1 MICCFG
7 TEGSADALETIR
19 EGEADADQRM
29 GACRTRRLV
38 AVSAL
43 LSGGAARA
51 ADPIKVGWVGPLS
64 PPGGYGEGALM
75 KQSAQLAAD
84 EINAK
89 GGVLG
94 RPIEIIFQDTRGQ
107 PEEGT
112 AAAERLISQDHV
124 VAITGEFHSSV
135 FLAEMEVAHKAG
147 IPIIGVDVWALKI
160 TGKGYPEVF
169 RVAPNQALI
178 AGKYADWIAAA
189 GFKNVAVLTEKTDG
203 GQSAIDVLLPGLD
216 KHGVKYENVGADP
229 NATEFTAQIERF
241 KSHQPPFDFFMTEYS
256 EAGAYPMISQA
267 SQLGFAPSAQA
278 GIGNSG
284 GPAVDPT
291 FWKNVGKAGIGLV
304 TEIVSLPKSADND
317 VAKAFKAAFQKKYNH
332 AASPQ
337 SLENY
342 DAMLVLVD
350 AIKRANS
357 TDGKAI
363 IAALEKTDIV
373 LGRGRYTFS
382 TGHEP
387 DWAYHQFMNAPV
399 ALVQYDK
406 ENQDAED
413 APIIWPRDIA
423 DVKYTYNKPEK

>member
-1 MICCFG
+1 MRVKGRWHVAG
-7 TEGSADALETIR
+7 TLAAVIGGVVIMSS
-19 EGEADADQRM
+19 QFV
-29 GACRTRRLV
+29 GAP
-38 AVSAL
+38 AK
-43 LSGGAARA
+43 A

-64 PPGGYGEGALM
+64 PPGGYAEGALM
-75 KQSAQLAAD
+75 KQAAQLAAD
-84 EINAK
+84 ELNAK

-94 RPIEIIFQDTRGQ
+94 RPIEVIFQDTRGK

-112 AAAERLISQDHV
+112 AAAERLISQDKV

-147 IPIIGVDVWALKI
+147 IPIIAVDVWALKI

-189 GFKNVAVLTEKTDG
+189 GFKNVAVLAEKTDG
-203 GQSAIDVLLPGLD
+203 GQSALDVLIPGLD
-216 KHGVKYENVGADP
+216 KHGVKHEVVGADP

-241 KSHQPPFDFFMTEYS
+241 KTHQPPFDFFMTEYS

-267 SQLGFAPSAQA
+267 HTLGFAPTPQT
-278 GIGNSG
+278 GIANSG

-291 FWKNVGKAGIGLV
+291 FWKNVGQAGVGLV
-304 TEIVSLPKSADND
+304 TEVVGLPKAAWND
-317 VAKAFKAAFQKKYNH
+317 HTKAFVEAFKKKYNQP
-332 AASPQ
+332 ASPQ
-337 SLENY
+337 AIENY
-342 DAMLVLVD
+342 DAMLVLAD
-350 AIKRANS
+350 AITRAGS

-382 TGHEP
+382 TGHDP

-406 ENQDAED
+406 VGQDAED

-423 DVKYTYNKPEK
+423 DVKYTYMKPSK

>member
-1 MICCFG
+1 MQTKEWG
-7 TEGSADALETIR
+7 RLAAL
-19 EGEADADQRM
+19 G
-29 GACRTRRLV
+29 GLV

-64 PPGGYGEGALM
+64 PPGGYAEGALM

-256 EAGAYPMISQA
+256 EAGAYPMVSQA
-267 SQLGFAPSAQA
+267 SQLGFAPTAQT
-278 GIGNSG
+278 GIGNTG

-291 FWKNVGKAGIGLV
+291 FWKNVGTAGVGLL

-317 VAKAFKAAFQKKYNH
+317 VAKAFKAAFQKKFNTGP
-332 AASPQ
+332 SPQ

-342 DAMLVLVD
+342 DAMLVLAD

-423 DVKYTYNKPEK
+423 NVQYTYNKPK

>member
-1 MICCFG
+1 MLVQG
-7 TEGSADALETIR
+7 RTEETMQDKGR
-19 EGEADADQRM
+19 WHVTG
-29 GACRTRRLV
+29 RLV
-38 AVSAL
+38 TL
-43 LSGGAARA
+43 IGGLVLVLGPFMGTPLKA
-51 ADPIKVGWVGPLS
+51 ADPIKVGWVGPLT
-64 PPGGYGEGALM
+64 PPGGYAEGALM
-75 KQSAQLAAD
+75 KQAAELAAE

-94 RPIEIIFQDTRGQ
+94 RPIQVIFQDTRGQ

-112 AAAERLISQDHV
+112 AAAERLISQEKV

-256 EAGAYPMISQA
+256 EAGAYPMVSQA
-267 SQLGFAPSAQA
+267 SQLGFAPSAQT

-291 FWKNVGKAGIGLV
+291 FWKNVGKAGVGLV
-304 TEIVSLPKSADND
+304 TEIVGLPKAADNE
-317 VAKAFKAAFQKKYNH
+317 VTKAFKAAFQKKYNH

-337 SLENY
+337 SIENY
-342 DAMLVLVD
+342 DAMLVLAD

-382 TGHEP
+382 TSHTP
-387 DWAYHQFMNAPV
+387 DWAYHQFMGAPV
-399 ALVQYDK
+399 ALIQYDK
-406 ENQDAED
+406 TNEQPED
-413 APIIWPRDIA
+413 APIVWPRDIA
-423 DVKYTYNKPEK
+423 DVKYTYLKPGQ